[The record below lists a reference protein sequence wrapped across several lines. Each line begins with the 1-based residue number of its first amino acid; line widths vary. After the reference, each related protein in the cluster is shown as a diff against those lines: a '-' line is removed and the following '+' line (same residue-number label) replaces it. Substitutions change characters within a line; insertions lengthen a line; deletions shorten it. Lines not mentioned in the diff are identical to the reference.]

1 MARKLQLDVSIA
13 SGMKAAADDSF
24 KDNIKMIDI
33 EKESYQEYK
42 NRVVH
47 PDCFRS
53 LTKEI
58 NVTAKKKKAAKTET
72 KTKTKPKI
80 DLMLR
85 VDKSMNE
92 R

>member
-1 MARKLQLDVSIA
+1 MARRKCLVC
-13 SGMKAAADDSF
+13 GR
-24 KDNIKMIDI
+24 MIDI

-72 KTKTKPKI
+72 KTKDPHNSSGI
-80 DLMLR
+80 AVGHWLGR
-85 VDKSMNE
+85 FSSFG
-92 R
+92 